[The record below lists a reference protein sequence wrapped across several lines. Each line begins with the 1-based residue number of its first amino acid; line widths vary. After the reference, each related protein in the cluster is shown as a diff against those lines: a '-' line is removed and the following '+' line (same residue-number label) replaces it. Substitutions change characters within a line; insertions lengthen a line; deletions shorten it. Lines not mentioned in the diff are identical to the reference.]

1 MSARAWIGL
10 LLILFILG
18 VFYLTARLM
27 WTDVRC
33 LPFESGS
40 CT

>member
-1 MSARAWIGL
+1 MRGTWVAV

-18 VFYLTARLM
+18 VFYLCCRLM
-27 WTDVRC
+27 WTDVHC